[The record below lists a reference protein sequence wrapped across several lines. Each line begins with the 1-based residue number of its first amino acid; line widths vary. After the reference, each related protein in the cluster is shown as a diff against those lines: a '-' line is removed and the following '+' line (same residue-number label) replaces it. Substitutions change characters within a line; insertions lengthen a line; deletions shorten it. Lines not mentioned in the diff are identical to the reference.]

1 MARAG
6 SLAALRAGIR
16 ATVGEMGET
25 AAREAEKTEN
35 LERGERSRWATLPH
49 EQIVPD
55 PAQPRKLFD
64 EEKLRAIAESI
75 RAVGLREPLRVYP
88 LGVGGRYRILDGQ
101 RRWHAVDML
110 LDEGLEQHREVIV
123 LLDEAPASDARLRV
137 EQLITSVHKEAFVPL
152 ETAAALLSIADH
164 AGEGEPL
171 PAARVAELYGF
182 NAKFTE
188 RHLRVARGL
197 SDVER
202 AYLLEHHPKA
212 ALDPLEKLVAW
223 LAAPTGAG
231 LDAAGRRRVLE
242 VFARKKPAAR
252 ILDIVLRPFAAKKTA
267 GRPRKVQFR
276 AGPTSGGGFSV
287 SLSIPPN
294 RARDAAALEQAER
307 DLVRALDEL
316 RRYRDELGPNDPKP

>member
-16 ATVGEMGET
+16 ATVEEMGDT
-25 AAREAEKTEN
+25 AAREAEKTAN
-35 LERGERSRWATLPH
+35 LERGERARWATLPH

-64 EEKLRAIAESI
+64 EEKLRTIAESI

-101 RRWHAVDML
+101 RRWHAIDML
-110 LDEGLEQHREVIV
+110 LDEGLERHRDVIV
-123 LLDEAPASDARLRV
+123 LVDEAPSSDARLRV

-152 ETAAALLSIADH
+152 ETAAALLFIAEH
-164 AGEGEPL
+164 AAEGEPL
-171 PAARVAELYGF
+171 PAVRLAETYGF
-182 NAKFTE
+182 NPKFTE

-197 SDVER
+197 NDAER
-202 AYLLEHHPKA
+202 ELLLEHHPKA

-231 LDAAGRRRVLE
+231 LDAAGRRRVIE
-242 VFARKKPAAR
+242 AFARKKPAAR
-252 ILDIVLRPFAAKKTA
+252 ILDIVLRPYAAKKPA

-276 AGPTSGGGFSV
+276 AGPTSGGGFAV
-287 SLSIPPN
+287 NLRIPPN
-294 RARDAAALEQAER
+294 RARDAGALDQAER
-307 DLVRALDEL
+307 DLVRALDDL
-316 RRYRDELGPNDPKP
+316 RRFRGTLDPEAGDG